1 MKCTYRRHLHVLV
14 HSKSLQK
21 ILLELRSC
29 GSEQGC
35 CKPPALGPAPRLRL
49 MYNQAFNM
57 FLKQIDLTTALR
69 PSYLPD
75 EVLLFVQDNVGL
87 YEGKYKLPNQQC
99 GQVYLTSHRICY
111 VDTQEPRKFSV
122 ALDLKDVERYE
133 FYAGFLKSSAK
144 VTLIPKPAKRASLQS
159 RAVAAA
165 VSSSALSASD
175 HSIRPPPSDRSQAS
189 QATWV
194 CKICS
199 FPNPVPSNFD
209 PTTAT
214 AHTPLPPCLACGI
227 KPALTEVLKA
237 AISNVASRHSKPG
250 LDGIGSLNA
259 VPTSPPARGAVA
271 NSDGFQCP
279 RCTFLNHP
287 SLLSCEICGAPLISK
302 DVPAVVAQQPPRT
315 ESPGPTLKVGG
326 VAGLENPESVKISFR
341 NGGEKIFFE
350 RLKGAMT
357 QRKWLLHEAPP
368 IPTSSMVNGASG
380 ADSVSGTGSGSGRKK
395 VAGIAGLEQMGLDRR
410 KNNERMIGSSFED
423 LEALMA
429 SAKEIVAL
437 AESFARQVGTG
448 TDSATAEANAILAES
463 ASQLGLVTTKD
474 IVGGRS
480 GSGAESLYLSE
491 LSRNL
496 AEFLTDDARGVL
508 KKAGGIMSLVD
519 LWAMFN
525 RARGGVELVSPHDF
539 DKAARLWEKLKLPV
553 RLRTFKSGVMV
564 VQSRDR
570 TDETT
575 IKALLAWL
583 RDLHESPPDR
593 DVPWDWQMFGRGV
606 TAHDTAER
614 FGWSIGVAE
623 EELEMAEERGVLCR
637 EEGLEGLKFW
647 ENFIDTGEERHR
659 RREITNSDRIIEAL
673 SMNGLI

>member
-1 MKCTYRRHLHVLV
+1 MWPERHCARLTKVLRIKAFWGAHTIGNV
-14 HSKSLQK
+14 T
-21 ILLELRSC
+21 EPR
-29 GSEQGC
+29 GSTN
-35 CKPPALGPAPRLRL
+35 PRPRPRPHPT
-49 MYNQAFNM
+49 YNQASNM

-111 VDTQEPRKFSV
+111 VDTQEPRKYSV

-159 RAVAAA
+159 RAIAAA
-165 VSSSALSASD
+165 AATSSSPLPTSD
-175 HSIRPPPSDRSQAS
+175 SLLRSPPSNHSQAS
-189 QATWV
+189 TATWV
-194 CKICS
+194 CTICS

-237 AISNVASRHSKPG
+237 SISNVASRQSKPG
-250 LDGIGSLNA
+250 PNSIGSLNSLQIS
-259 VPTSPPARGAVA
+259 SPPRDKAIDGE
-271 NSDGFQCP
+271 GFQCP
-279 RCTFLNHP
+279 RCTFSNHP

-302 DVPAVVAQQPPRT
+302 DVPAAVTQLPPRID
-315 ESPGPTLKVGG
+315 SPGPTLKMGG
-326 VAGLENPESVKISFR
+326 VAGLENPESVKVSFR
-341 NGGEKIFFE
+341 NGGEKIFYE

-368 IPTSSMVNGASG
+368 VPTSSMANGGGETDFISR
-380 ADSVSGTGSGSGRKK
+380 SNSSSQRKK
-395 VAGIAGLEQMGLDRR
+395 AAGIAGLEQMGLDRR

-429 SAKEIVAL
+429 SAKEIIAL
-437 AESFARQVGTG
+437 AESFSRQVGTG
-448 TDSATAEANAILAES
+448 TDSATTEANALLAES

-491 LSRNL
+491 LSRNV

-525 RARGGVELVSPHDF
+525 RARGGVELVSPNDF
-539 DKAARLWEKLKLPV
+539 EKAAQLWEKLKLPV

-575 IKALLAWL
+575 IRSLLAWL
-583 RDLHESPPDR
+583 RDLHEIPPDR
-593 DVPWDWQMFGRGV
+593 DVHWDWRMFGRGV
-606 TAHDTAER
+606 TAHDVAER

-647 ENFIDTGEERHR
+647 ENFIDTGEHRHR
-659 RREITNSDRIIEAL
+659 SRQVTDSDKIIEAL
-673 SMNGLI
+673 AANGML